1 MFTSATHAESAF
13 YRAFENSDIEAMMA
27 VWALD
32 PNIACIHPMGSRL
45 MGRDDIHQSW
55 VEIFQGQ
62 STVNFQLTD
71 VKIVETAELS
81 VRIVEENIS
90 FSSTQHAVVLATN
103 VYKLTATGWQMFLH
117 HGSPT
122 SAAMKC
128 DTHVRS
134 SLH

>member
-1 MFTSATHAESAF
+1 MFTSATHAEAAF

-32 PNIACIHPMGSRL
+32 PEIACIHPMGRRL
-45 MGRDDIHQSW
+45 VGRDDIHKRW
-55 VEIFQGQ
+55 VKIFQGQ

-90 FSSTQHAVVLATN
+90 FSSTQQALVLATK
-103 VYKLTATGWQMFLH
+103 VYTLTATGWHIFLH
-117 HGSPT
+117 RGSPT
-122 SAAMKC
+122 IEALK
-128 DTHVRS
+128 
-134 SLH
+134 